1 MHDFIVNPYFFGDF
15 SSATPGVGANTF
27 EELNHPLGHLYLAG
41 EGYVFGLHSTTH
53 GPLEHGSLV
62 AERVLQ
68 AIQGPLTGNYQLK
81 YQSYKVTLY
90 IIQLAL

>member
-1 MHDFIVNPYFFGDF
+1 MCIRDSF
-15 SSATPGVGANTF
+15 SSVTPGVGTNTF
-27 EELNHPLGHLYLAG
+27 EELNHPLGHLYQTG
-41 EGYVFGLHSTTH
+41 KGYVFGLHSTTH

-68 AIQGPLTGNYQLK
+68 VIQGPLTGNYQLK
-81 YQSYKVTLY
+81 YQFYKVTLY